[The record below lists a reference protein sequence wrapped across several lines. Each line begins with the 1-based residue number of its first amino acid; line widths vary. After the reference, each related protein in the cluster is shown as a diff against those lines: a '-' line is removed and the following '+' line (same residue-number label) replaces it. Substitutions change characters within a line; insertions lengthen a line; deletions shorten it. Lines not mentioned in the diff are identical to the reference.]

1 MFCQP
6 TTLYNPLG
14 EVQVKVKRGDEMAEI
29 GSKESRWS
37 LQGMTALVTGGTKE
51 LGGTNES
58 QKSEPP
64 PFFFSLFLSLPKEK
78 DRRKMG
84 SKKYKE

>member
-1 MFCQP
+1 MEP
-6 TTLYNPLG
+6 
-14 EVQVKVKRGDEMAEI
+14 
-29 GSKESRWS
+29 
-37 LQGMTALVTGGTKE
+37 KE

-58 QKSEPP
+58 QNSEPP
-64 PFFFSLFLSLPKEK
+64 PFSLSLSLPKEK